1 MKLDESAGIA
11 ISPVAIELHCHLI
24 GANDRVV
31 WSVIFDLEL
40 LAEDLAEQGG
50 MAFEKR
56 ANGTARKQTHRSDL
70 SAPMA
75 AFHPLRTIAHRL
87 KSRAKEALRCCPCQS
102 CFSFSLWRAWPS
114 QPSGY
119 ARSEAGKFTQ

>member
-50 MAFEKR
+50 MVFEKR

-70 SAPMA
+70 PAPMA
-75 AFHPLRTIAHRL
+75 AFHPNLPSAFDPNPTLATPVIPSVAAIA
-87 KSRAKEALRCCPCQS
+87 PC
-102 CFSFSLWRAWPS
+102 
-114 QPSGY
+114 
-119 ARSEAGKFTQ
+119 